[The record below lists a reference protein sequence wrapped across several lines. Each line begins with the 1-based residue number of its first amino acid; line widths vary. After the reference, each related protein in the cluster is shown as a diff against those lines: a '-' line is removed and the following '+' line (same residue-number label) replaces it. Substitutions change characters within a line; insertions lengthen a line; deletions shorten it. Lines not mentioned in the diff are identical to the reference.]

1 MQVWYENNKNQNEED
16 FFLPL
21 KLKNNIPS
29 HHEKKNAK
37 LHIYIYKTFAID
49 HSSFKSILN
58 LFGLVNFRSN
68 KYIWN
73 VTFYYIVLNCINNL

>member
-1 MQVWYENNKNQNEED
+1 MVWYENNKNQNEED

-37 LHIYIYKTFAID
+37 LHIYIYKTFAKD
-49 HSSFKSILN
+49 HSSFIIYTESFWSGKL
-58 LFGLVNFRSN
+58 
-68 KYIWN
+68 
-73 VTFYYIVLNCINNL
+73 